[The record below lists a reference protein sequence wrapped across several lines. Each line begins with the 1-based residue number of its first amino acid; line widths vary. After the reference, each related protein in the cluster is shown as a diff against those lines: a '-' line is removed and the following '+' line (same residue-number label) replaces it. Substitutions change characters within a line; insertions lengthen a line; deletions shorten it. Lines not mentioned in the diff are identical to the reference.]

1 MSFDGKVIVKIYFGT
16 LYDDVNIPWMT
27 HSIRTS
33 ATKTITTDGSFVWQ
47 TAWLSSLR
55 VSVDSTDVI
64 EGAQFV
70 EIAYTD
76 GRRSRWYQVLSNQ
89 AVNNKTVDLG
99 LYYDVLLSVGMD
111 NITGI
116 SGTLKRWS
124 VNDDTAFKWVGT
136 SEPVGQSAPYNFSY
150 FSYNC
155 ANGTSGTPL
164 VGFNASLDEQPEI
177 KLFQNSSGSET
188 TGAYIYYP
196 SLSQVPAQGT
206 IFNSTIGGGFQITD
220 GLAYYDWNT
229 AGTAKQNFDYAVGLA
244 YDLVTNSY
252 ILPASSLIE
261 INKVASSRISQIIAG
276 TATQA
281 TGLSKTEGGYNN
293 AKAGELGIE
302 FSLYNPMSGD
312 AVSCNNFD
320 IKDSAISVV
329 LGVHPYAGG
338 SFFARFKNYQGG
350 STGGWVKS
358 ASWRPYTLTAGAATG
373 QTSAMLDYAVQMDT
387 FKTNLNY
394 SLENNNI
401 IRQTQLENQY
411 NAQNVNA
418 NNYLYGFLGSI
429 TEGMTGFASGS
440 LSALA
445 ASENPNDIL
454 KAGVGSGIISALGS
468 AGSAAISQQALM
480 AMTNEQKRHIER
492 MGELNSQAMAIQ
504 NAQAYKTYKR
514 STQALALSQQAVI
527 SAPPACKFA
536 MSSLTSADSYKF
548 IVRKATLAASDRRR
562 MDRFFTAYGYNTD
575 GELLNSVSQ
584 LNTRTRFTF
593 IQADGVYLQ
602 SSTAQIPLDIQTLGE
617 IQARFSAGLR
627 IWQEAPDFDWSKAN
641 PIRS

>member
-16 LYDDVNIPWMT
+16 LYDDINLPWMT

-33 ATKTITTDGSFVWQ
+33 ATKTITTDGNFVWQ

-99 LYYDVLLSVGMD
+99 LYYDVLLTVGMD

-124 VNDDTAFKWVGT
+124 VNDDTAFKWIG
-136 SEPVGQSAPYNFSY
+136 SPEPVGQTAPYNFSY
-150 FSYNC
+150 YSYNC
-155 ANGTSGTPL
+155 ADGTSGTPL
-164 VGFNASLDEQPEI
+164 VGFNASLDDQPEI
-177 KLFQNSSGSET
+177 KLYQNSAASET
-188 TGAYIYYP
+188 SNAYIYYP

-206 IFNSTIGGGFQITD
+206 IFNSTIGGTFQITD

-252 ILPASSLIE
+252 ILPASSLISVT
-261 INKVASSRISQIIAG
+261 KVDSSRVTQVIGG
-276 TATQA
+276 TETKA
-281 TGLSKTEGGYNN
+281 TGLSKTDGGYNN
-293 AKAGELGIE
+293 AKAGEVGIE
-302 FSLYNPMSGD
+302 FTLYNPMSGD
-312 AVSCNNFD
+312 SVSCNNYD
-320 IKDSAISVV
+320 IKDDSINII
-329 LGVHPYAGG
+329 LGVHPYSGG
-338 SFFARFKNYQGG
+338 SFFARFRNYQGG

-358 ASWRPYTLTAGAATG
+358 ASWRPYTLTAGAAAG
-373 QTSAMLDYAVQMDT
+373 QTSALLDYATSVDSYQSAYNYQSGLRDIT
-387 FKTNLNY
+387 YKGLNTDNRY
-394 SLENNNI
+394 GRKNI
-401 IRQTQLENQY
+401 AL
-411 NAQNVNA
+411 A
-418 NNYLYGFLGSI
+418 NEMATY
-429 TEGMTGFASGS
+429 GFASSVLTSLLPAVGGAANGS
-440 LSALA
+440 ISLDGIGNAANSAVSWTSQILSSELQMSKIAEVEKLQGQQMLLENSYAQQNYKRQMQAAALNLQVALA
-445 ASENPNDIL
+445 
-454 KAGVGSGIISALGS
+454 
-468 AGSAAISQQALM
+468 
-480 AMTNEQKRHIER
+480 
-492 MGELNSQAMAIQ
+492 
-504 NAQAYKTYKR
+504 
-514 STQALALSQQAVI
+514 
-527 SAPPACKFA
+527 APPACKYA
-536 MSSLTSADSYKF
+536 TSSLTAADSYNF
-548 IVRKATLAASDRRR
+548 VVRKATLAASDRLR

-593 IQADGVYLQ
+593 IQADNVYLQ
-602 SSTAQIPLDIQTLGE
+602 SSTAQIPLDLQTLSEIQT
-617 IQARFSAGLR
+617 RFSAGLR
-627 IWQEAPDFDWSKAN
+627 IWQETPDFDWSKAN

>member
-16 LYDDVNIPWMT
+16 LYDDVNIPFMT
-27 HSIRTS
+27 HSIRTD
-33 ATKTITTDGSFVWQ
+33 ATKTITTDGNFVWQ

-55 VSVDSTDVI
+55 VSVESTDVV

-99 LYYDVLLSVGMD
+99 LYYDVLLTVGMD

-124 VNDDTAFKWVGT
+124 VNDDSAFKWVGT

-150 FSYNC
+150 FTYDC
-155 ANGTSGTPL
+155 ATGTSGTPL

-177 KLFQNSSGSET
+177 KLFQNAVGSET

-196 SLSQVPAQGT
+196 SLSEVPAQGT
-206 IFNSTIGGGFQITD
+206 IFTSTVGGNFQITD
-220 GLAYYDWNT
+220 GLAYYDWNS

-261 INKVASSRISQIIAG
+261 VNKVASSRVTQIIAK
-276 TATQA
+276 TETKA
-281 TGLSKTEGGYNN
+281 TGLSKTDGGYNN
-293 AKAGELGIE
+293 AKAGEVGIE

-312 AVSCNNFD
+312 SVSCNNFD
-320 IKDSAISVV
+320 IKNSTISVV
-329 LGVHPYAGG
+329 LGVHPYTSG
-338 SFFARFKNYQGG
+338 SFFARFANYQGG
-350 STGGWVKS
+350 TTGGWVKS
-358 ASWRPYTLTAGAATG
+358 ASWRPYTLTTGAVSG
-373 QTSAMLDYAVQMDT
+373 QTSALLDYASSVDT
-387 FKTNLNY
+387 YQSTFNYQQGLRQITYTGQNINSEYQRKNMNLAEKVANY
-394 SLENNNI
+394 SLGGAALSSAFSAAGDVVAGGTGIGEI
-401 IRQTQLENQY
+401 
-411 NAQNVNA
+411 
-418 NNYLYGFLGSI
+418 G
-429 TEGMTGFASGS
+429 GFANKAIS
-440 LSALA
+440 LA
-445 ASENPNDIL
+445 AQQTSL
-454 KAGVGSGIISALGS
+454 ALQR
-468 AGSAAISQQALM
+468 SQLQDTIELQA
-480 AMTNEQKRHIER
+480 EQRLLET
-492 MGELNSQAMAIQ
+492 GYAQQ
-504 NAQAYKTYKR
+504 NYKR
-514 STQALALSQQAVI
+514 QMQMAALNLQASL

-536 MSSLTSADSYKF
+536 IASITAADSFKF
-548 IVRKATLAASDRRR
+548 VVRKATLAPSDRRR

-593 IQADGVYLQ
+593 VQADGVYLQ

-627 IWQEAPDFDWSKAN
+627 IWQETPDFDWSKTN